1 MIPGPYVTAD
11 PEFNTENYQ
20 DFDERLTFFYS
31 AFSTSNAMFLAMP
44 GKGSQ
49 YAGAFFD
56 ADGDRP
62 AGGTDYTLHI
72 PADVPVANYWS
83 LVLYDADTRC
93 LIDNGGE
100 LSSIASNHN
109 LTLNPDG
116 SADLPFGPPTTR
128 RRTGQLD
135 PDRAR
140 PELVRRAPPLRT
152 HPGLLRPQLDTRRHH
167 QNHDHVTPV
176 RLLPDRNTK
185 PPKHSRSTWPSPLLR
200 PSSPARAFVKRGNC
214 HDRPDTGDRGEFH
227 PRGERSVHEADR
239 RGAFGRLRQVRA
251 QARGPAPIDN
261 QTVVRVNRDALYS
274 GRCGR
279 SRRGAGPPSPP
290 PDAGARFMSLRTISR
305 KTNTPSPSSTAP
317 GRIPSPRE
325 QVGTR
330 YMLVGVRTLVDP
342 DDGGRG
348 PRLHALQDAMKFEQ
362 KPGSGV
368 SSFPWD
374 AASQARCVRR

>member
-116 SADLPFGPPTTR
+116 SADLPFGP
-128 RRTGQLD
+128 Q
-135 PDRAR
+135 
-140 PELVRRAPPLRT
+140 PPADGPVNWIQT
-152 HPGLLRPQLDTRRHH
+152 VPGRNWFAALRPYGPTQDFF
-167 QNHDHVTPV
+167 
-176 RLLPDRNTK
+176 DRNWTPGDITK
-185 PPKHSRSTWPSPLLR
+185 T
-200 PSSPARAFVKRGNC
+200 
-214 HDRPDTGDRGEFH
+214 T
-227 PRGERSVHEADR
+227 
-239 RGAFGRLRQVRA
+239 
-251 QARGPAPIDN
+251 
-261 QTVVRVNRDALYS
+261 T
-274 GRCGR
+274 
-279 SRRGAGPPSPP
+279 
-290 PDAGARFMSLRTISR
+290 T
-305 KTNTPSPSSTAP
+305 
-317 GRIPSPRE
+317 
-325 QVGTR
+325 
-330 YMLVGVRTLVDP
+330 
-342 DDGGRG
+342 
-348 PRLHALQDAMKFEQ
+348 
-362 KPGSGV
+362 
-368 SSFPWD
+368 
-374 AASQARCVRR
+374 